1 MDIEALLNEAKPFLA
16 RSVSKTGE
24 FYLAQEYLDQLKGNL
39 SLEQALSL
47 YEYIRDESQRL
58 EEEWRDE
65 FTDAFPEY
73 EENLPDPRC

>member
-1 MDIEALLNEAKPFLA
+1 MDIESLLSDAKPFLA

-24 FYLAQEYLDQLKGNL
+24 FYLAQKYLDHLKGNL

-65 FTDAFPEY
+65 FTDAFLVFEDD
-73 EENLPDPRC
+73 LPDPLC